1 MKRTRSGGMLCANS
15 PADGGVCGWSML
27 YYIHLFRH
35 CFLFYAYVMIEHE
48 VVEEKV
54 GDPTHQGVPLSTF
67 VVHVG

>member
-1 MKRTRSGGMLCANS
+1 
-15 PADGGVCGWSML
+15 ML
-27 YYIHLFRH
+27 YCIHHFRIVPI
-35 CFLFYAYVMIEHE
+35 FWAYVMIEHE